1 MRFSFVLILLFLSSS
16 ATTILFI
23 WGIGSLLL
31 PYRKIF
37 WRIFSRFSAQELI
50 LMSLLSA

>member
-1 MRFSFVLILLFLSSS
+1 MRLPFVLILSFLSSS

-31 PYRKIF
+31 PYWKIF